1 MKACRANQAFDAA
14 ILTQIQPH
22 DSFDLNWRRI
32 NEREQPSVIIHHPS
46 DPLVWIPGENRRGE
60 REHRESKRA
69 MFTRDMEQ
77 RGVKRPKHSAE
88 ARKKRMQVQVD
99 D

>member
-1 MKACRANQAFDAA
+1 MRAFRPNQAFDAA

-22 DSFDLNWRRI
+22 DPSDLNWRRI
-32 NEREQPSVIIHHPS
+32 NESEQPSVIIHHPS

-60 REHRESKRA
+60 RDNRESKRA

-77 RGVKRPKHSAE
+77 RGLKRPKHSAE
-88 ARKKRMQVQVD
+88 ARKKRMQVNAD